1 MNGDRSPLSF
11 SRDRV
16 RKLTERL
23 ERLAAGETEAGL
35 PISPHHDELDAIAFG
50 INVLAQELRWA
61 HARIT
66 ESERA
71 TADQLREGLAHLGR
85 VATLDVLAGSLA
97 HEINQPLT
105 AAMAN
110 TEAALNLV
118 AARPVPLGDLREALA
133 DILSDNRRASD
144 VVQRMRTL
152 LKRSSTPHERFDMN
166 GAVSEVAKLVHSN
179 AVGRRIAF
187 DVELAAGL
195 QPMLGDRIHVQQVT
209 LNLLMNAFDAV
220 QEREPAHR
228 RVRLST
234 SARDLSA
241 VVDVRDDGPGLS
253 DEALSMIFEPFY
265 TTKQD
270 GLGLGLWISRGI
282 VAAHG
287 GTLSAARNPETGMTF
302 SAVFPCSSPPDAG
315 QPRWNAGA
323 RRQEPS

>member
-11 SRDRV
+11 ARDRV
-16 RKLTERL
+16 RELTERL
-23 ERLAAGETEAGL
+23 ERLAAGETETGL
-35 PISPHHDELDAIAFG
+35 PISPHHDELDAIVFG
-50 INVLAQELRWA
+50 INVLAEELRWA

-118 AARPVPLGDLREALA
+118 AARPVPLGDLRETLA

-144 VVQRMRTL
+144 VVERMRTL
-152 LKRSSTPHERFDMN
+152 LKRSSPPHERFDMN

-187 DVELAAGL
+187 DVELSAGL
-195 QPMLGDRIHVQQVT
+195 EPMLGDRIHVQQVT

-220 QEREPAHR
+220 QEREPANR

-253 DEALSMIFEPFY
+253 DEALSLIFEPFY

-270 GLGLGLWISRGI
+270 GLGLGLWILSRHRGR
-282 VAAHG
+282 AWRDPQRRAKSRNRHDLFSG
-287 GTLSAARNPETGMTF
+287 LSLLIA
-302 SAVFPCSSPPDAG
+302 S
-315 QPRWNAGA
+315 
-323 RRQEPS
+323 